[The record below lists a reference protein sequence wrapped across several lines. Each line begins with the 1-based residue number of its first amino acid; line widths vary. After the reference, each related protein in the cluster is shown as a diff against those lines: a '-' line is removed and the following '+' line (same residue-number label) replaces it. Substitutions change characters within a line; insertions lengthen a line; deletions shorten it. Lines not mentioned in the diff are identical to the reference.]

1 MDAAK
6 LQIIF
11 DLKNFL
17 INISSNTE
25 LWRSSVVSEKAFTR
39 NRCLSFDRLV
49 LMILNLPKRSLSIE
63 IHSFFSH
70 IQHKSCTK
78 AVFCLQR
85 AKLKPFFFELWNKVL
100 THSFYQHYADKV
112 KLWKNFVLLAFD
124 GSVLSLP
131 DTSELSAVYQRTS
144 NQKGENGPAARACV
158 MYDVLNKLIIKTTL
172 LSYLITERSAVME
185 QLEYAPENS
194 LLIFD
199 RGYPCFWL
207 FYMLLQKHHKFV
219 MRIRLDYGNVVKE
232 FVKSSDKDCIKI
244 FRPTDKNIKKLKQLG
259 INLSKETTI
268 KLRLVKIPLKTGET
282 EVLVTNL
289 YLSEDYSINDLK
301 EVYFL
306 RWGVET
312 CFSTLKNQLQ
322 IENFSGIRK
331 LCIEQDFF
339 ANLFVYNL
347 QIIIEKDSEQLV
359 AKVCYN
365 RKYTYQINKNIS
377 WAFLK
382 DRLIDLFIEE
392 NPRQILLELQ
402 TLFWQHL
409 EPVRH
414 NRSYPR
420 IRKTI
425 NKNGKYRTLTNYK
438 RAL

>member
-78 AVFCLQR
+78 AAFCLQR

-289 YLSEDYSINDLK
+289 YSSEDYSINDLK

-347 QIIIEKDSEQLV
+347 QSIIEKESEQVV

-402 TLFWQHL
+402 TLFRQHL

-425 NKNGKYRTLTNYK
+425 NKNRKYRTLTNYK